1 MHDPKAEHSMD
12 LLLWRHA
19 DAEDG
24 IPDAERALTRK
35 GLKQAK
41 QVAEWLEPRLPGGSL
56 ILASPAKRAQQT
68 AAALGL
74 PYTTDRRIG
83 VHADIADLIAASNW
97 PQRKGA
103 VVLVGHQPTLG
114 RLAAR
119 LLSGEPADW
128 NIKKGALWWFSSR
141 ARYGD
146 AQTVLRAVISP
157 DLL

>member
-1 MHDPKAEHSMD
+1 MSESKTELAMD

-24 IPDAERALTRK
+24 IPDAGRALTKK

-41 QVAEWLEPRLPGGSL
+41 QVAQWLTPRLPSDCL

-68 AAALGL
+68 AAALDI

-83 VHADIADLIAASNW
+83 VQADIADLIAASNW
-97 PQRKGA
+97 PERKGM
-103 VVLVGHQPTLG
+103 VILVGHQPTLG
-114 RLAAR
+114 QLAAR
-119 LLSGEPADW
+119 LLTGKPSGW
-128 NIKKGALWWFSSR
+128 NVRKGALWWFSGR
-141 ARYGD
+141 TRYGET
-146 AQTVLRAVISP
+146 QTVLRAVISP

>member
-1 MHDPKAEHSMD
+1 MTETRAEPGIE

-24 IPDAERALTRK
+24 IPDAGRALTKK

-41 QVAEWLEPRLPGGSL
+41 QVAAWLLPRLPRDCL

-68 AAALGL
+68 AAALDL
-74 PYTTDRRIG
+74 PYTTERRIG
-83 VHADIADLIAASNW
+83 VQANIADIIAASSW
-97 PQRKGA
+97 PRRKGA
-103 VVLVGHQPTLG
+103 VLVVGHQPTLG

-119 LLSGEPADW
+119 LLAGAQADW
-128 NIKKGALWWFSSR
+128 TIKKGALWWFSER
-141 ARYGD
+141 AGEV
-146 AQTVLRAVISP
+146 VLRAVVSP

>member
-1 MHDPKAEHSMD
+1 MTETKPEHAIE

-19 DAEDG
+19 DAEVG
-24 IPDAERALTRK
+24 IPDAGRALTKK

-41 QVAEWLEPRLPGGSL
+41 QVAAWLKPRLPSDCL

-68 AAALGL
+68 AAALDL
-74 PYTTDRRIG
+74 PYTTERRIG
-83 VHADIADLIAASNW
+83 VQADIADLIAASNW
-97 PQRKGA
+97 PKRAGA

-114 RLAAR
+114 RLAAW

-128 NIKKGALWWFSSR
+128 TIRKGALWWFSGHT
-141 ARYGD
+141 RYGD
-146 AQTVLRAVISP
+146 SETILRTVVSP

>member
-1 MHDPKAEHSMD
+1 MTETRAEPGIE

-24 IPDAERALTRK
+24 IPDAGRALTKK

-41 QVAEWLEPRLPGGSL
+41 QVAAWLLPRLPRDCL

-68 AAALGL
+68 AAALDL
-74 PYTTDRRIG
+74 PYTTERRIG
-83 VHADIADLIAASNW
+83 VQANIADIIAASSW
-97 PQRKGA
+97 PRRKGA
-103 VVLVGHQPTLG
+103 VLVVGHQPTLG

-119 LLSGEPADW
+119 LLAGEQADW
-128 NIKKGALWWFSSR
+128 TIKKGALWWFSER
-141 ARYGD
+141 AGE
-146 AQTVLRAVISP
+146 VILRAVVSP

>member
-19 DAEDG
+19 EAEDG
-24 IPDAERALTRK
+24 IPDAGRALTKK
-35 GLKQAK
+35 GLKQAT
-41 QVAEWLEPRLPGGSL
+41 QVAEWLRPRLPSGCL

-74 PYTTDRRIG
+74 PYTTERRIG
-83 VHADIADLIAASNW
+83 VQADIADLISASNW
-97 PQRKGA
+97 PQRKGT
-103 VVLVGHQPTLG
+103 VLVVGHQPTLG

-119 LLSGEPADW
+119 LLAGEPADW
-128 NIKKGALWWFSSR
+128 IIKKGALWWFSR
-141 ARYGD
+141 RVRYGD
-146 AQTVLRAVISP
+146 TQTALRAVISP

>member
-1 MHDPKAEHSMD
+1 MTETKPEPGIE

-24 IPDAERALTRK
+24 MPDAGRALTKK

-41 QVAEWLEPRLPGGSL
+41 QVAAWLRPRLPRDCL

-68 AAALGL
+68 AAALDL
-74 PYTTDRRIG
+74 PYTTERRIG
-83 VHADIADLIAASNW
+83 VQANTADIIAASNW
-97 PQRKGA
+97 PRRKGA
-103 VVLVGHQPTLG
+103 VLVVGHQPTLG

-119 LLSGEPADW
+119 LLAGEQADW
-128 NIKKGALWWFSSR
+128 TIKKGALWWFSER
-141 ARYGD
+141 AGEV
-146 AQTVLRAVISP
+146 VLRAVVSP